1 MAILAIPLSAGIAE
15 AKCKLVKIADLPVT
29 MVDMH
34 PMVTAQI
41 NGTDALFLADSGAFY
56 SMISSASAAEYKLR
70 TYAGPD
76 GLRVIGVGGDTGVS
90 LALVKVFTLAG
101 VPIHNVEF
109 LVGGSEVGGGS
120 VGVLGQNVFRI
131 GDVEYDL
138 AKGAIRLMRED
149 GCKNAYLAYWVSGTD
164 QPYSAMDIEWTT
176 PGSPHTTGI
185 AFINGVKIHV
195 MFDTGAA
202 TSVLSLRAAERAGV
216 KIDAPGVVDA
226 GYSSG
231 IGRRMVKTWIAPFES
246 FKLGQEEIRNT
257 RLRIGDADL
266 DLADMLIGAD
276 FFLSHRVYVAS
287 GQHKLYF
294 TYNGGP
300 VFNLA
305 SSPTPSPLPADGAAP
320 APDAAH
326 SASTSGEPKDAAE
339 FSRRGM
345 AFAARRDFA
354 HALAD
359 LTRACEL
366 APDESNYFYERALA
380 QSESGQPVAALAD
393 FNQALKLKPDHVP
406 ALVARAELRLLEN
419 DVAQAT
425 EDLNAADRAAAKEAD
440 ARLRMAQAYLHA
452 DLLPQA
458 VAQLDLWITAHRQ
471 DARFA
476 EALNERCWARALS
489 GQDLPKALDDCNAA
503 LRLSAKT
510 SAASARALNSRGL
523 IRLRLGDYGK
533 SAADYDESLKLDAK
547 DPWALYGRGLDKTRR
562 GQTTEGQADLA
573 AAAALWPQIGN
584 TFQKHGIAP

>member
-1 MAILAIPLSAGIAE
+1 LAIAAIAILAIPLSAGVAV
-15 AKCKLVKIADLPVT
+15 AKCKLAKIADLPVT
-29 MVDMH
+29 MVDMQ
-34 PMVTAQI
+34 PMVTAKI

-56 SMISSASAAEYKLR
+56 SMISPASAAEYKLR

-76 GLRVIGVGGDTGVS
+76 GLRVIGVGGDAGVS

-109 LVGGSEVGGGS
+109 LVGGSEAGGGS

-138 AKGAIRLMRED
+138 AKGAIRLMHED
-149 GCKNAYLAYWVSGTD
+149 GCKNAYLAYWVTGTD
-164 QPYSAMDIEWTT
+164 E
-176 PGSPHTTGI
+176 PHTTGI
-185 AFINGVKIHV
+185 AFINGVRIRV

-216 KIDAPGVVDA
+216 KIDAPGVIDA

-231 IGRRMVKTWIAPFES
+231 VGRGMVKTWIAPFQS

-257 RLRIGDADL
+257 RLRIGDSDL

-305 SSPTPSPLPADGAAP
+305 SSPSPPPAEGAAP
-320 APDAAH
+320 AADAAH
-326 SASTSGEPKDAAE
+326 SASGEPKDAAE
-339 FSRRGM
+339 FSRRGT
-345 AFAARRDFA
+345 AFAARRDFE
-354 HALAD
+354 HAIAD

-366 APDESNYFYERALA
+366 APDEANYFYERGIA
-380 QSESGQPVAALAD
+380 QWESKQPVEAVAD
-393 FNQALKLKPDHVP
+393 FDRVIKLKPDHVP
-406 ALVARAELRLLEN
+406 ALVARAELGLMGN
-419 DVAQAT
+419 DVAAAID
-425 EDLNAADRAAAKEAD
+425 DLNAADRVAAKEAD
-440 ARLRMAQAYLHA
+440 ARLRMGRAYSHA

-458 VAQLDLWITAHRQ
+458 LGQLDLWISAHRQ
-471 DARFA
+471 DARLA

-489 GQDLPKALDDCNAA
+489 GQDLPKALDDCNVS
-503 LRLSAKT
+503 LRLTAKT
-510 SAASARALNSRGL
+510 SAAGARVLNSRGL
-523 IRLRLGDYGK
+523 VRLRLGDYDK
-533 SAADYDESLKLDAK
+533 SVADYDESLKLNAK
-547 DPWALYGRGLDKTRR
+547 DPWSLYGRGIDKARR
-562 GQTTEGQADLA
+562 GKTTEGQADLA
-573 AAAALWPQIGN
+573 AATSLWPQIADA
-584 TFQKHGIAP
+584 FQKHGIAP